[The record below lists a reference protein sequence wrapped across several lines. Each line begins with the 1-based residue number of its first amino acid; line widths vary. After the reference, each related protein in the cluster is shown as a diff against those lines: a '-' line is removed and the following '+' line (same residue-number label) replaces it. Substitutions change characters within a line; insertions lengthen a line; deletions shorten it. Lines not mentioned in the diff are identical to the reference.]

1 MRGLKYPSGARQ
13 AWSGQVAG
21 AAVAVVAAV
30 LPWGSVAQAQ
40 TNAAVVEVRHGDT
53 FSAIATRVAGKGR
66 PWQSLFNAQRTGL
79 GNPNLIYPGMRF
91 ELVGEGPGSYLRLVN
106 YRSAPFPAGSAESN
120 ASAAPARPAAPVPA
134 PRVAAPVS
142 PAPAPAP
149 SPAPAPAPAPAVAA
163 APLPAAVPAGDDNA
177 LVVGV
182 LPNISAATLVA
193 QYDNMRR
200 YLERVNAPQKVR
212 VVVPANFKAFFDATM
227 RGEYDLAVAAP
238 HMARVAQLDRNLVPL
253 VTYEPR
259 IEGLFVTSV
268 ESTLSGPKEVREKVV
283 GFANP
288 QSLVAMYANQWFR
301 QQGLEPGKDFE
312 SKGARSDLGVG
323 RMLLIGE
330 AAAAV
335 MSNGEF
341 RALPPEENSRMRIVS
356 VFARIPN
363 FIVLAHPRLDRDRQA
378 RLKQQLKG
386 FLADREDGAAFARAT
401 GFTGIVEPEE
411 AMLREL
417 DPFAPPTRRAM
428 GYAN

>member
-1 MRGLKYPSGARQ
+1 MRLVKYPMAGFRAWGRQ
-13 AWSGQVAG
+13 AVCL
-21 AAVAVVAAV
+21 AAAA
-30 LPWGSVAQAQ
+30 LAAWGGVAQAQ
-40 TNAAVVEVRHGDT
+40 SAAPAVVEVRHGDT
-53 FSAIATRVAGKGR
+53 FSAIASRVAGKGR

-91 ELVGEGPGSYLRLVN
+91 ELVSEGPTRYLRLLN
-106 YRSAPFPAGSAESN
+106 YRSAPFPAGSAD
-120 ASAAPARPAAPVPA
+120 AAPVAA
-134 PRVAAPVS
+134 PVARVAAPT
-142 PAPAPAP
+142 
-149 SPAPAPAPAPAVAA
+149 PAPAPAPAPVTAPAPAALPAPAA
-163 APLPAAVPAGDDNA
+163 AAMPAPAAAGSGDENT

-238 HMARVAQLDRNLVPL
+238 HLARVAQLDRNLVPL

-268 ESTLSGPKEVREKVV
+268 ESTLSGPKDVREKAV

-312 SKGARSDLGVG
+312 SKGSRSDLGVG

-330 AAAAV
+330 VAAAV

-341 RALPPEENSRMRIVS
+341 RALPPEENSRMRIVN

-363 FIVLAHPRLDRDRQA
+363 FIVLAHPRLDRERQA

-401 GFTGIVEPEE
+401 GFTGIVEPEDG
-411 AMLREL
+411 MLREL
-417 DPFAPPTRRAM
+417 DAFAPATRRAM
-428 GYAN
+428 GYSN

>member
-1 MRGLKYPSGARQ
+1 MLGFRAWGRQ
-13 AWSGQVAG
+13 AVCLAAAG
-21 AAVAVVAAV
+21 MAAWGGAV
-30 LPWGSVAQAQ
+30 QAQ
-40 TNAAVVEVRHGDT
+40 SAAPTVVEVRHGDT

-66 PWQSLFNAQRTGL
+66 RWQSLFNAQRTGL

-91 ELVGEGPGSYLRLVN
+91 ELVSEGTTRYLRLLN
-106 YRSAPFPAGSAESN
+106 YRSAPFPAGSADAAPVAAPS
-120 ASAAPARPAAPVPA
+120 ARMAAPAAAPAAPARVAVPA
-134 PRVAAPVS
+134 PA

-149 SPAPAPAPAPAVAA
+149 SPAPAALPAPAVAA
-163 APLPAAVPAGDDNA
+163 TPAPVAAGAGDDNA

-238 HMARVAQLDRNLVPL
+238 HLARVAQLDRNLVPL

-268 ESTLSGPKEVREKVV
+268 ESTLSGPKEVRDKAV

-312 SKGARSDLGVG
+312 TKAARSDLGVG

-341 RALPPEENSRMRIVS
+341 RALPSEENSRMRIVN

-363 FIVLAHPRLDRDRQA
+363 FIVLAHPRLDRERQV

-411 AMLREL
+411 GMLREL
-417 DPFAPPTRRAM
+417 DAFAPATRRAM
-428 GYAN
+428 GYSN